1 MRHTENPKLSL
12 KKKYERL
19 HRQIAWVFCV
29 QMRMGRKKKKCTSL
43 CQRQRYEDNVKRF
56 KKKFVRV
63 VSEIYKKAQK
73 VQILNEV
80 ALRQVVRKGV

>member
-29 QMRMGRKKKKCTSL
+29 QMRMGQKKKK
-43 CQRQRYEDNVKRF
+43 N
-56 KKKFVRV
+56 VRV
-63 VSEIYKKAQK
+63 SVSDKDLSEM
-73 VQILNEV
+73 L
-80 ALRQVVRKGV
+80 

>member
-29 QMRMGRKKKKCTSL
+29 QMRMGQKKK
-43 CQRQRYEDNVKRF
+43 N
-56 KKKFVRV
+56 VRV
-63 VSEIYKKAQK
+63 SVSDKHLSEM
-73 VQILNEV
+73 L
-80 ALRQVVRKGV
+80 